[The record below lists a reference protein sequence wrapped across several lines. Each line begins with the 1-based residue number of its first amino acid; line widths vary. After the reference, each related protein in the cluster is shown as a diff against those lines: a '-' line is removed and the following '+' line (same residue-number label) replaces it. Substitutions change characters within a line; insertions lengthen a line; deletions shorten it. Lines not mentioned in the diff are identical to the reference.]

1 MPFWEFIN
9 HKEEV
14 QNGLKKYRVGWYSF
28 FVLCAMFIPGLMLPL
43 GAQVLPLEQKN
54 TITADWLVY
63 EPGATQLVPYV
74 AGVHTGYQA
83 IHQWLSVSQAEP
95 FVIGFTAQ
103 KGLCLFLNNQLIFKA
118 DATAQYTLDI
128 TQHTSQLKPVAG
140 KYLLTVWHPEH
151 QPNVGTF
158 RNQVPEQ
165 ARVKGTDQ
173 RPFSI
178 RARDYVNQNA
188 FILFML
194 LIGLIYGWLKTSY
207 PADFDNIFRLG
218 AFNRSSSLK
227 EAFLMKPVRSWS
239 SVLFVLAFSLTMALL
254 IAAIHTNVQHV
265 RLFNR
270 LFPVSQADIT
280 TKIVFYTFLVF
291 MFILLKYLFLKVMGF
306 IFGLEQVVQVQYR
319 EFIRTLLFLG
329 MFLPA
334 VLLLYLALN
343 TSRPEAILL
352 ASNMAVSLLLIF
364 TTLRVFASVNKKVPV
379 LNLHL
384 FSYLCA
390 TEVIPLAIMLK
401 LIVFN
406 F

>member
-1 MPFWEFIN
+1 M
-9 HKEEV
+9 
-14 QNGLKKYRVGWYSF
+14 QNKYLKYNLRRCKCFLFLAILILGLT
-28 FVLCAMFIPGLMLPL
+28 APL
-43 GAQVLPLEQKN
+43 AAQVLPLEQKN
-54 TITADWLVY
+54 TVTADWLVY
-63 EPGATQLVPYV
+63 EPGTTQLVPYI
-74 AGVHTGYQA
+74 AGVHTNYKA
-83 IHQWLSVSQAEP
+83 IHQWLSISQAQP

-103 KGLCLFLNNQLIFKA
+103 SGLCLFLNNQLVFKA
-118 DATAQYTLDI
+118 DATAPYTLNI
-128 TQHTSQLKPVAG
+128 TQHLGSIQPVAG
-140 KYLLTVWHPEH
+140 KYLLTVWHPTY
-151 QPNVGTF
+151 QPNVSTF
-158 RNQVPEQ
+158 KNQLQEQ
-165 ARVKGTDQ
+165 NIAKRIDQ

-178 RARDYVNQNA
+178 RVREYVNQNA

-207 PADFDNIFRLG
+207 PSDFGSIFRLMRTDR
-218 AFNRSSSLK
+218 NTSL
-227 EAFLMKPVRSWS
+227 EDGYMLKPLSSWS
-239 SVLFVLAFSLTMALL
+239 GILFVLAFSLTMALL

-265 RLFNR
+265 RLFNK

-291 MFILLKYLFLKVMGF
+291 VFILIKYIFLKVMSF

-329 MFLPA
+329 MFLPL

-343 TSRPEAILL
+343 ASNPELILL
-352 ASNMAVSLLLIF
+352 ISNMAVSLVLVF
-364 TTLRVFASVNKKVPV
+364 TMLRIFASVNKKLPV

>member
-1 MPFWEFIN
+1 MLLLWSMLVGMPP
-9 HKEEV
+9 
-14 QNGLKKYRVGWYSF
+14 
-28 FVLCAMFIPGLMLPL
+28 LC
-43 GAQVLPLEQKN
+43 AQVLPLEQKN

-63 EPGATQLVPYV
+63 EPQSKQLVPYV
-74 AGVHTGYQA
+74 AGVHTDYHA
-83 IHQWLSVSQAEP
+83 IHQWLSVRQHQP

-103 KGLCLFLNNQLIFKA
+103 QDLCLFLNNQLIFRA
-118 DATAQYTLDI
+118 DSTSRYTLDL
-128 TQHTSQLKPVAG
+128 TQHISNLKPVKG
-140 KYLLTVWHPEH
+140 KYLLTVWHPAL
-151 QPNVGTF
+151 QPNVATF
-158 RNQVPEQ
+158 RNQMREQ
-165 ARVKGTDQ
+165 DRVSRPNQ

-178 RARDYVNQNA
+178 RVREYVNQNA

-194 LIGLIYGWLKTSY
+194 LIGLIYGWLKTNY
-207 PADFDNIFRLG
+207 AADFGSIFRLG
-218 AFNRSSSLK
+218 SLRRSSAQEEGL
-227 EAFLMKPVRSWS
+227 LTKPIGSWS

-270 LFPVSQADIT
+270 LFPVSEADIT
-280 TKIVFYTFLVF
+280 TKIIFYTFFVF
-291 MFILLKYLFLKVMGF
+291 AFILLKYLFLKVMGF
-306 IFGLEQVVQVQYR
+306 VFGLEQVVPLQYR

-334 VLLLYLALN
+334 VMLLYLALN
-343 TSRPEAILL
+343 ASRPEAVLL
-352 ASNMAVSLLLIF
+352 VSNLAVSLLLIV
-364 TTLRVFASVNKKVPV
+364 TILRVFATVNKKLPV